1 MVSFCININLYITNY
16 NTFCTIYFQSDR
28 FLLFLYYKLQERRKK
43 KKEMRKKL
51 EMRNEWEGTKKPTV
65 WKDHRL

>member
-1 MVSFCININLYITNY
+1 MVSFCINFNLHITNY
-16 NTFCTIYFQSDR
+16 NTFHTIYFQSDR

-65 WKDHRL
+65 